1 MTLYLNKHIIICLMI
16 NKLNLKKLIFF
27 PGLINIQINYINITK
42 IFLIAF
48 TIVLLGLSFSEAKKK
63 EKEEEEKDCLYCNKY
78 EKLKEWP
85 ESERPEAF
93 IYEEVDYPKE
103 MFHKQN
109 KTSKLRQ
116 GESGKKVYARFVK
129 GKGQLNKY
137 QHLMI
142 RDMAYFEALFNEM
155 LNDKNASVE
164 TLEGLKKGREA
175 MRMSLQI
182 SPKAKTSEAVLK
194 FWATGKML
202 KLAHKKNKKKKKK
215 KAKIDPEISQ
225 RAAVLA
231 NMKKQIATAKVNAQ
245 RAATIEAQ
253 KQIETTK

>member
-1 MTLYLNKHIIICLMI
+1 MTLDFDIRKSFVIKILNHSKKLDFGSLTKLFFSSVIII
-16 NKLNLKKLIFF
+16 
-27 PGLINIQINYINITK
+27 
-42 IFLIAF
+42 FLG
-48 TIVLLGLSFSEAKKK
+48 TSFSEAAKKK
-63 EKEEEEKDCLYCNKY
+63 KDEKDCQYCEKY
-78 EKLKEWP
+78 ETLEDWP

-93 IYEEVDYPKE
+93 IYEEFDYPE
-103 MFHKQN
+103 GMFTKKQN
-109 KTSKLRQ
+109 DSKKRQ
-116 GESGKKVYARFVK
+116 GAAGGKVYQRFVK
-129 GKGQLNKY
+129 NKGSLNKY

-155 LNDKNASVE
+155 LNDKKAKVE

-202 KLAHKKNKKKKKK
+202 KAAWKKNKKKKKK
-215 KAKIDPEISQ
+215 AVDPEVAE

-231 NMKKQIATAKVNAQ
+231 NLKTQIATAKVNAQ
-245 RAATIEAQ
+245 RAATIQAQ
-253 KQIETTK
+253 KKIKEAK

>member
-1 MTLYLNKHIIICLMI
+1 MNKCYS
-16 NKLNLKKLIFF
+16 LKYNFYF
-27 PGLINIQINYINITK
+27 VVK
-42 IFLIAF
+42 IFLLT
-48 TIVLLGLSFSEAKKK
+48 TIISFFLISFSEAGKKK
-63 EKEEEEKDCLYCNKY
+63 DKEDKDCVYCKKY
-78 EKLKEWP
+78 EKLKDWP
-85 ESERPEAF
+85 EDERPFAF
-93 IYEEVDYPKE
+93 IYEEINYPE
-103 MFHKQN
+103 GMFSKQR

-116 GESGKKVYARFVK
+116 EEAGKKVYARFVK
-129 GKGQLNKY
+129 GKSSLNKY

-155 LNDKNASVE
+155 LNDPKASVE

-182 SPKAKTSEAVLK
+182 SPKAKASEAVLK

-202 KLAHKKNKKKKKK
+202 TIAHKKNKKKRKKK
-215 KAKIDPEISQ
+215 QKVDPEIAE

-253 KQIETTK
+253 KKIEDAN

>member
-1 MTLYLNKHIIICLMI
+1 MK
-16 NKLNLKKLIFF
+16 
-27 PGLINIQINYINITK
+27 NYIKN
-42 IFLIAF
+42 FLVIL
-48 TIVLLGLSFSEAKKK
+48 IVILLTSTYSLAAKKKK
-63 EKEEEEKDCLYCNKY
+63 EKDCVYCNKY
-78 EKLKEWP
+78 EKLKDWP

-93 IYEEVDYPKE
+93 IHEKIDYPE
-103 MFHKQN
+103 GMFLP
-109 KTSKLRQ
+109 TSDTAKKKQ
-116 GESGKKVYARFVK
+116 GEAGGKVYARFVK
-129 GKGQLNKY
+129 KKGSLNKY

-155 LNDKNASVE
+155 LADKRAKVE

-182 SPKAKTSEAVLK
+182 SPKAKASEAVVK

-202 KLAHKKNKKKKKK
+202 KKAWKLNKKKKKK
-215 KAKIDPEISQ
+215 KAKVDPEIAE

-231 NMKKQIATAKVNAQ
+231 NLKKQIAVAKVNAQ

-253 KQIETTK
+253 KQIEK

>member
-1 MTLYLNKHIIICLMI
+1 MIAYIKNFLVVLIITLLATTYS
-16 NKLNLKKLIFF
+16 
-27 PGLINIQINYINITK
+27 
-42 IFLIAF
+42 A
-48 TIVLLGLSFSEAKKK
+48 VAKKK
-63 EKEEEEKDCLYCNKY
+63 KAKDCTYCNKY
-78 EKLKEWP
+78 EKLKDWP
-85 ESERPEAF
+85 ENERPKAF
-93 IYEEVDYPKE
+93 IHEEINYPE
-103 MFHKQN
+103 GMFHKN
-109 KTSKLRQ
+109 RKTSKGKQ
-116 GESGKKVYARFVK
+116 EVAGKKVYARFVK
-129 GKGQLNKY
+129 GKSQLNKY

-155 LNDKNASVE
+155 LNDPKASVE

-202 KLAHKKNKKKKKK
+202 KLAWKKNKKKKKK

-253 KQIETTK
+253 KQIEATK

>member
-1 MTLYLNKHIIICLMI
+1 
-16 NKLNLKKLIFF
+16 
-27 PGLINIQINYINITK
+27 
-42 IFLIAF
+42 
-48 TIVLLGLSFSEAKKK
+48 
-63 EKEEEEKDCLYCNKY
+63 
-78 EKLKEWP
+78 
-85 ESERPEAF
+85 
-93 IYEEVDYPKE
+93 
-103 MFHKQN
+103 MFHETLIKSKQ
-109 KTSKLRQ
+109 RQ
-116 GESGKKVYARFVK
+116 GEAGSKVYRRFVK
-129 GKGQLNKY
+129 GKSSLNKY

-155 LNDKNASVE
+155 LNDKNAKVE

-182 SPKAKTSEAVLK
+182 SPKAKASEAVLK

-202 KLAHKKNKKKKKK
+202 TIAHKKNKKKKKK
-215 KAKIDPEISQ
+215 KRKVDPEIAE

-253 KQIETTK
+253 KKIEEIE

>member
-1 MTLYLNKHIIICLMI
+1 MTMQFKTQRENIYNLFLKTIFTSIIICLI
-16 NKLNLKKLIFF
+16 S
-27 PGLINIQINYINITK
+27 T
-42 IFLIAF
+42 
-48 TIVLLGLSFSEAKKK
+48 SFSEAAKKK
-63 EKEEEEKDCLYCNKY
+63 EEDKDCLYCNKY
-78 EKLKEWP
+78 EKLKDWP
-85 ESERPEAF
+85 ENERPEAF
-93 IYEEVDYPKE
+93 IYEEVDYPE
-103 MFHKQN
+103 GMFHKNN
-109 KTSKLRQ
+109 KTSKRRQ
-116 GESGKKVYARFVK
+116 GEAGKKVYARFVK

-155 LNDKNASVE
+155 LNDPKASVE

-202 KLAHKKNKKKKKK
+202 KLAWKKNKKKKKK
-215 KAKIDPEISQ
+215 KAKIDPEISE

-253 KQIETTK
+253 KQIEDKTQ

>member
-1 MTLYLNKHIIICLMI
+1 MNAEI
-16 NKLNLKKLIFF
+16 NLKRNFFSNSKIERLLNPLIKIFITSIFILIF
-27 PGLINIQINYINITK
+27 
-42 IFLIAF
+42 A
-48 TIVLLGLSFSEAKKK
+48 VSFSEAAKKK
-63 EKEEEEKDCLYCNKY
+63 DKDKDEKDCVYCNKY

-85 ESERPEAF
+85 ENERPEAF
-93 IYEEVDYPKE
+93 IYEEVDYPE
-103 MFHKQN
+103 GMFKKKLH
-109 KTSKLRQ
+109 KTSKKRQ
-116 GESGKKVYARFVK
+116 GEAGKKVYARFVK

-155 LNDKNASVE
+155 LNDPKASVE

-253 KQIETTK
+253 KQIEATK